1 MNFRKKW
8 RGHLWQKR
16 FHSFPID
23 EPYLLAT
30 VRYVERD
37 PVAAH
42 LCRRPEAW
50 PWSSAAAH
58 IRGRDD
64 ALVVVRPMLERLDD
78 WAAYLS
84 DAEDE
89 EIAAHIS
96 KHSRTGRPL
105 GDERFVP
112 TLERISGRVTRRRR
126 PGPERRSGKK

>member
-1 MNFRKKW
+1 M
-8 RGHLWQKR
+8 
-16 FHSFPID
+16 D

-58 IRGRDD
+58 LRGRDD
-64 ALVVVRPMLERLDD
+64 GLVDVRPMPQRVDD
-78 WAAYLS
+78 WAGYLS

-89 EIAAHIS
+89 KIAVQIR
-96 KHSRTGRPL
+96 KDSRTGRPL
-105 GDERFVP
+105 GDERFVR
-112 TLERISGRVTRRRR
+112 TLERISGRVLRRRR
-126 PGPERRSGKK
+126 PGPERRPGKK